1 VVLLVFKEN
10 IPIRY
15 WEGIGERKHR
25 ETVPVLYNL
34 DDNLSLQNNLKGFD
48 DTSNI
53 WLEPFS
59 ALINCMFP
67 VEYVYADW
75 LGWQTN
81 AEAQRAD
88 PESLIGLP
96 DTAIEAGSRA
106 EGFCIPQFIL
116 RKVILNKA
124 VCLISKN
131 ISSLTV
137 I

>member
-1 VVLLVFKEN
+1 
-10 IPIRY
+10 
-15 WEGIGERKHR
+15 
-25 ETVPVLYNL
+25 
-34 DDNLSLQNNLKGFD
+34 
-48 DTSNI
+48 
-53 WLEPFS
+53 
-59 ALINCMFP
+59 MFP

-116 RKVILNKA
+116 RKSDIEQGSVLDIKEHW
-124 VCLISKN
+124 
-131 ISSLTV
+131 
-137 I
+137 